1 MRLQLGSTVVL
12 VFEAPE
18 SFQFTIKPGDKVS
31 RYCGVMSGFVAYSQ
45 VECVRD
51 AVDSWQMH
59 REGSEA
65 VSKYRLSFVG
75 WKSNIH

>member
-31 RYCGVMSGFVAYSQ
+31 RYCGVMSIFVAYSQ
-45 VECVRD
+45 VEY